1 MERESE
7 GETERE
13 RERERER
20 EGGGKEREV
29 EREKGERESE
39 GETERERARE
49 RVRVGER
56 GERDREKESK
66 FTYTVVLF
74 FLILFSLFVNLF
86 LSETRPS
93 VEATVLPVWKVNGNG
108 ETSYP
113 SSKSTFHRWVLAFIY
128 EAQSSKFL
136 II

>member
-1 MERESE
+1 MRERDRERQRETEGERE
-7 GETERE
+7 TKRDRE
-13 RERERER
+13 RERYRERER
-20 EGGGKEREV
+20 
-29 EREKGERESE
+29 
-39 GETERERARE
+39 
-49 RVRVGER
+49 
-56 GERDREKESK
+56 ESK

-74 FLILFSLFVNLF
+74 FLILFCLLSLFVNLF
-86 LSETRPS
+86 LSETRPP

-128 EAQSSKFL
+128 AAQSSKFL